1 MGKTN
6 NKSKSELIEL
16 LKRSPAYR
24 LAFHDNEFMSEEFN
38 RPVRLQ
44 LELLKPEMRL
54 REEKIAS
61 TIVVFGST
69 RLLDPEQAKTKVSEI
84 ETKLKSNPKDEKLQ
98 RQFARIKRMASNS
111 RYYDEARKF
120 GELASAESQNHHSR
134 QFVVVTGGGPGIM
147 EAANRGA
154 CDAGAKS
161 IGFNITLPLEQEP
174 NPYISPELC
183 FQFHYFAIRKMHFL
197 LRAKAL
203 VAFPGGYGT
212 LDELFEALTLLQT
225 KKINDLPVVLFG
237 EEYWRNVIDFQ
248 YLVDQGSIDEEDV
261 KLFVYADNAKDA
273 WDYIKYHYQSKG
285 EI

>member
-1 MGKTN
+1 MKKEKN
-6 NKSKSELIEL
+6 HLRDLIEN

-54 REEKIAS
+54 REEKIGS
-61 TIVVFGST
+61 TIVAFGST
-69 RLLDPEQAKTKVSEI
+69 RMLDPKQARAVVKTIAKQVKKEP
-84 ETKLKSNPKDEKLQ
+84 TNKKLA
-98 RQFARIKRMASNS
+98 RQLERAKRIVVNS
-111 RYYDEARKF
+111 RYYEEARKF
-120 GELASAESQNHHSR
+120 AQLASAESQNHHSR

-154 CDAGAKS
+154 YEVGAKS
-161 IGFNITLPLEQEP
+161 IGFNITLPFEQEP

-203 VAFPGGYGT
+203 VAFPGGFGT
-212 LDELFEALTLLQT
+212 LDELFEGLTLIQT
-225 KKINDLPVVLFG
+225 KKILDLPVILFG
-237 EEYWRNVIDFQ
+237 EEYWRKVINFQ
-248 YLVDQGSIDEEDV
+248 HLVNEGTIDEDDI
-261 KLFVYADNAKDA
+261 KLFVYADKAKDA
-273 WDYIKYHYQSKG
+273 WNYIKSHYQAKG

>member
-1 MGKTN
+1 M
-6 NKSKSELIEL
+6 NKNHQRELIEN
-16 LKRSPAYR
+16 LKSSPAYR

-44 LELLKPEMRL
+44 LELLKPEIRL
-54 REEKIAS
+54 KAENIVS

-69 RLLDPEQAKTKVSEI
+69 RIMDPQHAGAVVKELDREFKKDPENQ
-84 ETKLKSNPKDEKLQ
+84 KLGRRLARAQ
-98 RQFARIKRMASNS
+98 RIAVNS
-111 RYYDEARKF
+111 KYYEEARKF
-120 GELASAESQNHHSR
+120 AQLASAESQNHSSR

-154 CDAGAKS
+154 FDAGAKS

-212 LDELFEALTLLQT
+212 LDELFEGLTLIQT
-225 KKINDLPVVLFG
+225 KKILDLPVILFG
-237 EEYWRNVIDFQ
+237 EEYWRKVINFQ
-248 YLVDQGSIDEEDV
+248 HLVDEGSIDEDDIN
-261 KLFVYADNAKDA
+261 LFVYADKAKDA

>member
-1 MGKTN
+1 M
-6 NKSKSELIEL
+6 NKNHQRELIEN

-54 REEKIAS
+54 REENIVS
-61 TIVVFGST
+61 TIVAFGGT
-69 RLLDPEQAKTKVSEI
+69 RILEPKQADAVVKELEGKFKRNPEDQ
-84 ETKLKSNPKDEKLQ
+84 KLG
-98 RQFARIKRMASNS
+98 RQLARSKRIAANS
-111 RYYDEARKF
+111 KYYEEARKF
-120 GELASAESQNHHSR
+120 AQLASAESQNHRSR

-154 CDAGAKS
+154 HDVGAKS
-161 IGFNITLPLEQEP
+161 IGFNITLPFEQEP
-174 NPYISPELC
+174 NAYISPELC

-212 LDELFEALTLLQT
+212 LDELFEGLTLIQT
-225 KKINDLPVVLFG
+225 KKILDLPVILFG
-237 EEYWRNVIDFQ
+237 EEYWRKVINFQ
-248 YLVDQGSIDEEDV
+248 HLVDEGAINEEDIN
-261 KLFVYADNAKDA
+261 LFVYADKAKDA